1 MTGVELAS
9 PRPST
14 AMTSSP
20 LRTSREAMFEC
31 GSTATA
37 CPTPRGPSRSPTAS
51 VGWLT
56 TGRQQRERG
65 LDAPTEQWFWDST
78 CTASTGTYSTV
89 KVASSVHLGAC
100 LRSGRVRRRRRRC
113 RVDGVREPLSLR
125 AVGPWSGSGRSLGRA
140 LRQSVVAVR
149 WGGVRGLATRA
160 IEQRRVAAGA
170 VCRARPARELLASHR
185 SAPVQAG
192 QCRQPAASVMSGRL
206 CWGQ

>member
-1 MTGVELAS
+1 
-9 PRPST
+9 
-14 AMTSSP
+14 
-20 LRTSREAMFEC
+20 
-31 GSTATA
+31 
-37 CPTPRGPSRSPTAS
+37 
-51 VGWLT
+51 
-56 TGRQQRERG
+56 
-65 LDAPTEQWFWDST
+65 
-78 CTASTGTYSTV
+78 V